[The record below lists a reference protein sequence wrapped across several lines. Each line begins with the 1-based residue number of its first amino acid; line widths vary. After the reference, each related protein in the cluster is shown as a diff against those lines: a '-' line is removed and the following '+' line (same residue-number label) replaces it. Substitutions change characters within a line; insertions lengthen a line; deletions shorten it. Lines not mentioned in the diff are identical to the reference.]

1 MSHSTMYDPK
11 FDAGL
16 WLSSVVDNSG
26 DAILSKTLDGVI
38 TSWNAGAEKLFGFSA
53 AEAIGQPIT
62 LIIPED
68 RLHEEAEI
76 IGKLRAG
83 ERVDRFETV
92 RRRSD
97 GEPVHIEVTISP
109 VRNAEGEI
117 IGASKIAR
125 DIGERLRHAEDQRLL
140 VREMHHRIKNL
151 LSIVQGLVSVGRR
164 RADDVDDFAD
174 NLSSRII
181 ALGAAQ
187 QLVLGLPGEER
198 SGAALSELIGA
209 VLEPYRDEGQIT
221 VAQCDAPVGA
231 GASTSLALLMHELAT
246 NAVKYGALSNSDGLL
261 QVDISMTQGNV
272 TIAWRE
278 RGGTFD
284 NGDQGF
290 GTELMRAA
298 MRGLGGTIEQAWRDS
313 ERVVTICL
321 ARDHLT
327 R

>member
-1 MSHSTMYDPK
+1 MYDPK

-38 TSWNAGAEKLFGFSA
+38 TSWNAGAEKLFGFTA

-68 RLHEEAEI
+68 RLQEEADI

-83 ERVDRFETV
+83 ERIDRLETV

-97 GEPVHIEVTISP
+97 GELVYIEVTISP
-109 VRNAEGEI
+109 VRNAAGEI

-125 DIGERLRHAEDQRLL
+125 DIGERLRHAENQRIL
-140 VREMHHRIKNL
+140 VCEMHHRIKNL
-151 LSIVQGLVSVGRR
+151 LSIVQGLVRVGRR
-164 RADDVDDFAD
+164 RADDVDHFAD
-174 NLSSRII
+174 DLSSRIT

-198 SGAALSELIGA
+198 PSAALSEVIGA
-209 VLEPYRDEGQIT
+209 VLEPYRNKTQIT

-231 GASTSLALLMHELAT
+231 NASTSLALLLHELAT
-246 NAVKYGALSNSDGLL
+246 NAVKYGALSHSDGQLT
-261 QVDISMTQGNV
+261 VDITVANATI

-278 RGGTFD
+278 YGGSND

-290 GTELMRAA
+290 GTELMCAA
-298 MRGLGGTIEQAWRDS
+298 LRGLGGTIEKAWHGG

-321 ARDHLT
+321 ARDQLAH
-327 R
+327 

>member
-1 MSHSTMYDPK
+1 MNHSTMHDPK

-26 DAILSKTLDGVI
+26 DAILSKTLDGII
-38 TSWNAGAEKLFGFSA
+38 TSWNAGAERLFGFTA

-68 RLHEEAEI
+68 RLHEEADI

-83 ERVDRFETV
+83 ERIDRFETV

-109 VRNAEGEI
+109 VRNAAGEI

-125 DIGERLRHAEDQRLL
+125 DIGERLRHADDQRLL

-174 NLSSRII
+174 DLSNRIT

-187 QLVLGLPGEER
+187 QLVLGPSGEEQP
-198 SGAALSELIGA
+198 GAGLSEVIGA
-209 VLEPYRDEGQIT
+209 VLEPYRDDDQVT
-221 VAQCDAPVGA
+221 VTQCDAPVGA
-231 GASTSLALLMHELAT
+231 RASTSLALLLHELAT
-246 NAVKYGALSNSDGLL
+246 NAVKYGALASPEGRLM
-261 QVDISMTQGNV
+261 VDIAATDT
-272 TIAWRE
+272 TITISWRE
-278 RGGTFD
+278 RGGSED

-298 MRGLGGTIEQAWRDS
+298 LRGLGGTIEQAWRDS
-313 ERVVTICL
+313 ERVVTIYL
-321 ARDHLT
+321 ARDQLAH
-327 R
+327 